1 MPSLLAAAEVPP
13 DRELRGGRG
22 MQCSWLAAGRAG
34 PCTPAAASLL
44 PHLPLQPSRC
54 SHQTCGLPFWC
65 SHLCWPKVCN
75 KSVRHSESS
84 LSVNTKTAPVQ
95 AVPQTSEPMTCPVIV
110 IFLVLFY
117 FSNTST
123 LICLN
128 ILPALTNSA
137 ADAVKMS
144 IVLVFCLC
152 LKLDTSR
159 SLFTHVLALL
169 CSLKNRAS
177 ATHFCHCH
185 DNWRIGEG
193 SQRLDIRPAL
203 VRCGHYNAAQ
213 KGKKWFD
220 EHCKHPCSHGWA
232 WGSCLKG

>member
-1 MPSLLAAAEVPP
+1 MGIVFASQSFLSFLLAQCVYQGCCGTWPAELRVGRSEDHPVPLPSLLAAAEVPP
-13 DRELRGGRG
+13 DRELRGGWG
-22 MQCSWLAAGRAG
+22 MQCSWLAAGMAG

-44 PHLPLQPSRC
+44 PHLPLQPSRYG
-54 SHQTCGLPFWC
+54 HQTCGLPFWC
-65 SHLCWPKVCN
+65 SHLCWPKVCD
-75 KSVRHSESS
+75 KSLRNSESS

-95 AVPQTSEPMTCPVIV
+95 AVPQTSEPMTCPVTV

-137 ADAVKMS
+137 ADAVKIS

-185 DNWRIGEG
+185 DN
-193 SQRLDIRPAL
+193 
-203 VRCGHYNAAQ
+203 
-213 KGKKWFD
+213 
-220 EHCKHPCSHGWA
+220 
-232 WGSCLKG
+232 